1 MSLACTAQKNGAQL
15 NNDTPKLVVGI
26 VVDQMRYDYLTRF
39 ESKFGDGGFMRLI
52 NQGFNCKNHHFNYVP
67 TYTGPGHASI
77 FTGTSPMNHGII
89 SNYWYDKYTDKS
101 VYCASDDSVTAV
113 GVTTEKEKMSPRRL
127 KTTTVT
133 DQLRLHTQN
142 RSKVI
147 GISLKDRGA
156 ILPAGHTANA
166 AYWFRGKNDG
176 KFITSSY
183 YSNKLPS
190 WVKKFNATKKSYLKT
205 WSTILPIA
213 QYTESGPDNTNFEE
227 PFKGEETDAFT
238 VGKVTKSG
246 PDNTSLEEPFKGRE
260 TATFPYDL
268 KALSKENGG
277 YDILKATPFGNEMT
291 TDFAIAAIKNEA
303 MGTDNITD
311 FLTLSYSS
319 TDYVGH
325 QFGVNSIEVEDTYLR
340 LDKDL
345 AKLFTY
351 LDKQVGKGE
360 YTVFLTAD
368 HGAVNVPNYLK
379 SQGIPAGYFNKKE
392 FIAKVKEAL
401 VTKFEFKGLVKN
413 ISNNQIFLDRE
424 LIKSYNLNL
433 INIQEF
439 LAQEIVLYT
448 HIDKAYAAKTLSTT
462 QFVSGVGALVQ
473 NGFHQKHSGDVV
485 YVLEPA
491 VISYPERGSTHG
503 SSFSYDTHVPLM
515 FYGAGIKKGSTLK
528 KTEVIDIA
536 PTISALL
543 GISFPN
549 GCTGDPL
556 GFVLD
561 EY

>member
-1 MSLACTAQKNGAQL
+1 MMCYKNGIFEKNIQMKQISGFIIFLLFLSCKAQEVKV
-15 NNDTPKLVVGI
+15 NSNESAPKLVVGI

-52 NQGFNCKNHHFNYVP
+52 NDGFNCKNHHFNYVP

-89 SNYWYDKYTDKS
+89 SNDWYDKFTDKS

-113 GVTTEKEKMSPRRL
+113 GVTTEKEKMSPRRM
-127 KTTTVT
+127 KTTTVA
-133 DQLRLHTQN
+133 DQLKLHTQN

-156 ILPAGHTANA
+156 ILPAGHSANA
-166 AYWFRGKNDG
+166 AYWFRGKKDG
-176 KFITSSY
+176 KFVTSTY
-183 YSNKLPS
+183 YSNKLPK
-190 WVKKFNATKKSYLKT
+190 WVNEFNSNTSSYLKI
-205 WSTILPIA
+205 WDTILPISE
-213 QYTESGPDNTNFEE
+213 YSESGSDNTNFEE
-227 PFKGEETDAFT
+227 PFKGKELT
-238 VGKVTKSG
+238 V
-246 PDNTSLEEPFKGRE
+246 
-260 TATFPYDL
+260 FPYNL
-268 KALSKENGG
+268 KELAKENDG

-303 MGTDNITD
+303 LGVDNITD
-311 FLTLSYSS
+311 FLTVSYSS

-325 QFGVNSIEVEDTYLR
+325 QFGVNSVEVEDTYIR

-345 AKLFTY
+345 EKLFQY
-351 LDKQVGKGE
+351 LNKQVGDGE

-379 SQGIPAGYFNKKE
+379 SQGIPAGYFDNKK
-392 FIAKVKEAL
+392 FAKSVEKSLIE
-401 VTKFEFKGLVKN
+401 KFKFSGLVKN
-413 ISNNQIFLDRE
+413 ISNNQIFLDRDVIKGYSLD
-424 LIKSYNLNL
+424 LIT
-433 INIQEF
+433 IQEY

-448 HIDKAYAAKTLSTT
+448 HIDKAYSAKTLATT
-462 QFVSGVGALVQ
+462 QFVTGVGVLVQ

-485 YVLEPA
+485 FVLEPA
-491 VISYPERGSTHG
+491 VISYSEKGSTHG
-503 SSFSYDTHVPLM
+503 SSFTYDTHVPLL
-515 FYGAGIKKGSTLK
+515 FYGAGINKGASLI

-549 GCTGDPL
+549 GCTGEPL
-556 GFVLD
+556 EIVLK
-561 EY
+561 